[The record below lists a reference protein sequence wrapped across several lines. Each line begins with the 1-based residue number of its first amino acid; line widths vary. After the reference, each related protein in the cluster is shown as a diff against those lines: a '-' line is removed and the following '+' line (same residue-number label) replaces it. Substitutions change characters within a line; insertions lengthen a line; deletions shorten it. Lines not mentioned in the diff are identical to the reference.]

1 MAEEAVYHR
10 TLDGAFSDRHPAEL
24 RLCAVDGKGNDTHHG
39 LWRAVKV
46 LEGAMGRLVDGRVA
60 KVLESATEQ
69 FVNFPISLL
78 AFGAAVVDVFAAGAE
93 LVRLGTDS
101 TLVVGGCHDGA
112 NFEMSGDCRLFGWAV
127 DDRGHRVRPI
137 YAGAEGGC
145 NKARPKDEIGRDL

>member
-1 MAEEAVYHR
+1 MAEVFVYHR
-10 TLDGAFSDRHPAEL
+10 TLDGALFDGHPAEL

-39 LWRAVKV
+39 LWRVVKV
-46 LEGAMGRLVDGRVA
+46 LKGSMGWLVDWRVA
-60 KVLESATEQ
+60 EALESATEQ

-78 AFGAAVVDVFAAGAE
+78 AFGAAVVDVLAAGAE
-93 LVRLGTDS
+93 LARLGTDS

-112 NFEMSGDCRLFGWAV
+112 NFETSGDCRLLGWAV

-145 NKARPKDEIGRDL
+145 TKARPKHEIGRDL